1 MNQEKIDKLSERII
15 NNTNSAISCL
25 TLYIGHKLDLFN
37 TIKITGPINSEE
49 LSKKT
54 GYSERY
60 LREWLE
66 CMTVN
71 EYLEHDSISKKFSIP
86 EEHVVVLCN
95 RDNIA
100 YAIPFVYW
108 IPSLSSALDKL
119 VEAFKTGNGVPYSAY
134 GPDMIYAQGEGNR
147 PMFVNDVA
155 KWISTMPDIAD
166 KLKSTGGRILDVG
179 CGDGWASISSAKS
192 FPLTKIDAIDA
203 DSQSIDNA
211 KKNVRNE
218 GLENRISLHQS
229 LIEKANFKEK
239 YDLVMT
245 FESIHDMPYPIE
257 ALQKMRDV
265 VSADGAIL
273 IGDVS
278 MKDKLEEKKDFLGK
292 LYYNFSVLLCLPQS
306 VNHANSV
313 ATGAAMTSSTLKKY
327 AIESGFSKIDV
338 LPIDHFLWTFYRL
351 TL

>member
-1 MNQEKIDKLSERII
+1 MHQEKIDKLSERII
-15 NNTNSAISCL
+15 NDTNSAISCL

-37 TIKITGPINSEE
+37 MIKGAGPIDSEE

-54 GYSERY
+54 SYSERY

-66 CMTVN
+66 CMKVN
-71 EYLEHDSISKKFSIP
+71 EYLEHDPSTNKFSISD
-86 EEHVVVLCN
+86 EHAVVLCD

-100 YAIPFVYW
+100 YTIPFVYW

-119 VEAFKTGNGVPYSAY
+119 LEAFKTGSGVPYSMY

-155 KWISTMPDIAD
+155 KWISSMPDIED
-166 KLKSTGGRILDVG
+166 KLKSKGGRVLDVG
-179 CGDGWASISSAKS
+179 CGDGWASISLAKS

-203 DSQSIDNA
+203 DSLSIDNA
-211 KKNVRNE
+211 KKNVRIE
-218 GLENRISLHQS
+218 GLENRITLHQS
-229 LIEKANFKEK
+229 LIEKANFKEN

-265 VSADGAIL
+265 VSPNGAIL

-278 MKDKLEEKKDFLGK
+278 MKEKLEEKNNFTGK

-306 VNHANSV
+306 VNHTNSV
-313 ATGAAMTSSTLKKY
+313 ATGASMTTSTFKKY
-327 AIESGFSKIDV
+327 ASESGFSKIDV

-351 TL
+351 TP

>member
-1 MNQEKIDKLSERII
+1 MHREKIDKLSERII
-15 NNTNSAISCL
+15 NDTNSAISCL

-37 TIKITGPINSEE
+37 IIKRTGPIDSEE

-54 GYSERY
+54 RYSERY

-71 EYLEHDSISKKFSIP
+71 GYLEHDSSTNKFSIP
-86 EEHVVVLCN
+86 EEHAVVLCD
-95 RDNIA
+95 RINIA
-100 YAIPFVYW
+100 YTIPFVYW

-119 VEAFKTGNGVPYSAY
+119 LEAFKTGSGVPYSMY

-147 PMFVNDVA
+147 PMFVNDVE
-155 KWISTMPDIAD
+155 KWISSMPDIAD
-166 KLKSTGGRILDVG
+166 KLKSKGGRVLDVG
-179 CGDGWASISSAKS
+179 YGDGWASISLAKS

-211 KKNVRNE
+211 KKNVHNE

-239 YDLVMT
+239 YDLVVT

-257 ALQKMRDV
+257 HY
-265 VSADGAIL
+265 
-273 IGDVS
+273 
-278 MKDKLEEKKDFLGK
+278 KK
-292 LYYNFSVLLCLPQS
+292 
-306 VNHANSV
+306 
-313 ATGAAMTSSTLKKY
+313 
-327 AIESGFSKIDV
+327 
-338 LPIDHFLWTFYRL
+338 
-351 TL
+351 

>member
-1 MNQEKIDKLSERII
+1 MNQDKIDKLSERII

-37 TIKITGPINSEE
+37 IIKITGPINSEE

-71 EYLEHDSISKKFSIP
+71 EYLEHDSVSKKFSIP

-134 GPDMIYAQGEGNR
+134 GQDMIYAQGEGNR
-147 PMFVNDVA
+147 PMFVNDVT
-155 KWISTMPDIAD
+155 KWISTMPDIAG
-166 KLKSTGGRILDVG
+166 KLKSKGGRILDVG
-179 CGDGWASISSAKS
+179 CGDGWASISLAKS

-229 LIEKANFKEK
+229 LIEKGNFKEK

-278 MKDKLEEKKDFLGK
+278 MKEKLEEKKDFSGK

>member
-1 MNQEKIDKLSERII
+1 
-15 NNTNSAISCL
+15 
-25 TLYIGHKLDLFN
+25 
-37 TIKITGPINSEE
+37 
-49 LSKKT
+49 
-54 GYSERY
+54 
-60 LREWLE
+60 
-66 CMTVN
+66 MTVSG
-71 EYLEHDSISKKFSIP
+71 YLEHDSLTHKFSIS

-100 YAIPFVYW
+100 YTIPFVYW

-119 VEAFKTGNGVPYSAY
+119 LEAFKTGSGVPYSAY
-134 GPDMIYAQGEGNR
+134 GTDMIYAQGEGNR
-147 PMFVNDVA
+147 PMFVNDIA
-155 KWISTMPDIAD
+155 KWISSMPDVSD
-166 KLKSTGGRILDVG
+166 KLKSIGGRVLDVG
-179 CGDGWASISSAKS
+179 CGDGWASIALAKT
-192 FPLTKIDAIDA
+192 FPLIKIDAIDA

-211 KKNVRNE
+211 KKNVLNE

-229 LIEKANFKEK
+229 LIEKANFEEK
-239 YDLVMT
+239 YELVIT

-265 VSADGAIL
+265 ISIDGAIL

-278 MKDKLEEKKDFLGK
+278 MKERLEEKNDFASK

-306 VNHANSV
+306 INHINSV
-313 ATGAAMTSSTLKKY
+313 ATGAAMTSSTFKKY

>member
-1 MNQEKIDKLSERII
+1 VHQEKIDKLSERIM
-15 NNTNSAISCL
+15 NDTNSALSCL
-25 TLYIGHKLDLFN
+25 NLYIGHKLDLFN
-37 TIKITGPINSEE
+37 IINGSGPINSEE

-54 GYSERY
+54 RYSERY

-71 EYLEHDSISKKFSIP
+71 EYLEHDSSTNRFSISK
-86 EEHVVVLCN
+86 EHAVVLCD
-95 RDNIA
+95 RENIA
-100 YAIPFVYW
+100 YTIPFIYL
-108 IPSLSSALDKL
+108 IPSLASALDKL
-119 VEAFKTGNGVPYSAY
+119 LEAFKTGSGVPYSIY

-155 KWISTMPDIAD
+155 KWISSMPDIAD
-166 KLKSTGGRILDVG
+166 KLRSKGGRVLDVG
-179 CGDGWASISSAKS
+179 CGDGWASISLAKS
-192 FPLTKIDAIDA
+192 FPLTKIDAVDA

-211 KKNVRNE
+211 RKNVHNE
-218 GLENRISLHQS
+218 GLENRISLYQS

-265 VSADGAIL
+265 VSMNGAVL

-278 MKDKLEEKKDFLGK
+278 MKDKLEEKNDFAGK

-306 VNHANSV
+306 VNHANSI
-313 ATGAAMTSSTLKKY
+313 ATGAAMTTSTFKKY
-327 AIESGFSKIDV
+327 AIESGFSKVDV
-338 LPIDHFLWTFYRL
+338 LPIEHFLWRFYRL
-351 TL
+351 TP

>member
-15 NNTNSAISCL
+15 NDTNSAMNCL

-37 TIKITGPINSEE
+37 IIRETGPIDSEE

-54 GYSERY
+54 HYSERY

-71 EYLEHDSISKKFSIP
+71 GYIEHDPSTNKFSLSD
-86 EEHVVVLCN
+86 EYAVVLCD
-95 RDNIA
+95 RDNVA
-100 YAIPFVYW
+100 YTIPFVYW
-108 IPSLSSALDKL
+108 IPSLSLALDKL
-119 VEAFKTGNGVPYSAY
+119 LEAFKTGNGVPYSMY
-134 GPDMIYAQGEGNR
+134 GPDMLYAQGEGNR

-155 KWISTMPDIAD
+155 KWISTMPDIAE
-166 KLKSTGGRILDVG
+166 KLRSKGGRVLDVG
-179 CGDGWASISSAKS
+179 CGDGWASISLAKS
-192 FPLTKIDAIDA
+192 FPLTKVDAVDA
-203 DSQSIDNA
+203 DSQSIENA

-218 GLENRISLHQS
+218 GLENRISLHHS
-229 LIEKANFKEK
+229 LMEKSEFKEK

-245 FESIHDMPYPIE
+245 FESIHDMPYPVE
-257 ALQKMRDV
+257 ALRKMRKI
-265 VSADGAIL
+265 VSSDGAVL

-278 MKDKLEEKKDFLGK
+278 MKDTLEEKNDFAGK

-306 VNHANSV
+306 MNHTNSV
-313 ATGAAMTSSTLKKY
+313 STGAAMTSSTFKKY
-327 AIESGFSKIDV
+327 AIESGFSKIEV
-338 LPIDHFLWTFYRL
+338 LPINHFLWTFYRL

>member
-1 MNQEKIDKLSERII
+1 VHQEKIDKLSERII
-15 NNTNSAISCL
+15 NDTNSALSCL

-37 TIKITGPINSEE
+37 IIKETGPIDSEE
-49 LSKKT
+49 LSMKT
-54 GYSERY
+54 NYSARY

-71 EYLEHDSISKKFSIP
+71 EYLEHDPSTNKFTIP
-86 EEHVVVLCN
+86 DEHAVVLCN

-100 YAIPFVYW
+100 YTIPFVYW
-108 IPSLSSALDKL
+108 IPSLSSALDTL
-119 VEAFKTGNGVPYSAY
+119 IEAFKTGSGVPYPRY
-134 GPDMIYAQGEGNR
+134 GLDMIYAQGEGNR

-155 KWISTMPDIAD
+155 KWVSSMPDIAD
-166 KLKSTGGRILDVG
+166 KLKSKGGQVLDVG
-179 CGDGWASISSAKS
+179 CGDGWASISLAKS

-203 DSQSIDNA
+203 DPQSIDNA
-211 KKNVRNE
+211 KKNVHNE

-229 LIEKANFKEK
+229 LIEKANFNEK

-245 FESIHDMPYPIE
+245 FESIHDMPYPVE
-257 ALQKMRDV
+257 ALQKMREV
-265 VSADGAIL
+265 VSTNGAIL

-278 MKDKLEEKKDFLGK
+278 MKDKLAEKNDFAGK

-306 VNHANSV
+306 VNHTNS
-313 ATGAAMTSSTLKKY
+313 ASTGAAMTTSTFKKY
-327 AIESGFSKIDV
+327 AIEAGFSKINV

-351 TL
+351 TV